1 MDRLA
6 KKHLMAIP
14 VKPYK
19 GSDTYA
25 RVYTE
30 KDVLMLHLWDAETFK
45 GKYFI
50 DKTGRHVSEID
61 GERCVKKLVSQM
73 SSDGRYRDGL
83 WPLSLTTSPEDEQ
96 IGASFFEQDS
106 CSLAYSIERAES
118 HYDRAKYEVK
128 YARRVEKIRNYMSL
142 FEDQQEKIKD
152 WYLKEI
158 APQEYA
164 FKIDGQYYCT
174 ACGKPHTGK
183 FKHSQHFQCGGK
195 TVIVSTRTWSKEQKD
210 YITAF
215 SRQSDGSLAERLYQM
230 KVQWD
235 KTGKTV
241 SLTEILRWT
250 WMPYKVGKVYYRDW
264 YDWWDRN
271 PCNRRWMPS
280 YLYPVGAEEVLKASG
295 YEETRLWDIGKAKL
309 PINWIMEKHIPVY
322 TQLVLAGLKRLAEQD
337 SKEKLAYYGYHGN
350 LDLHGETPEEVLGL
364 DRNMIGRLKQLN
376 GGSIIHKWL
385 QWRMEHPN
393 EPLKTET
400 LKKLETAHITPD
412 SIKEMLDYMTPQ
424 KCLNFIKRQMKL
436 LNKNVPYSVIELYTD
451 YISMAKR
458 MGMDAQ
464 DEIVY
469 NPKDLKLR
477 HDQLVQEFELRKAE
491 YEAEAMNRK
500 WPKAQAVL
508 DRIKG
513 IYDYQ
518 GDGWQIIT
526 PRTLM
531 DIVDD
536 AHQLHHCA
544 GASDRY
550 YERIQTEE
558 TYILFLRKDPEKSW
572 YTLEVEPGGTVR
584 QKRSEY
590 NRQPDLNEVNGY
602 LKEWQTQ
609 IRKRLK
615 EKDRQLAA
623 QSAQQRDKEM
633 NELQKGT
640 ERNRQLFNL
649 LMADLMEAGA

>member
-1 MDRLA
+1 MDRTA

-14 VKPYK
+14 VEMYE
-19 GSDTYA
+19 GCDAYA
-25 RVYTE
+25 SVYTE

-50 DKTGRHVSEID
+50 DKTGKHVSELK
-61 GERCVKKLVSQM
+61 GERCIRKLVSQM
-73 SSDGRYRDGL
+73 SSTGRYSSGL
-83 WPLSLTTSPEDEQ
+83 WPLDLTVSPEDEEM
-96 IGASFFEQDS
+96 IESFFGRRGS
-106 CSLAYSIERAES
+106 VASLIEHAEAY
-118 HYDRAKYEVK
+118 YDKTRYYRKQEIKA
-128 YARRVEKIRNYMSL
+128 EKIHNYMSL
-142 FEDQQEKIKD
+142 FNDQQDEIKN

-164 FKIDGQYYCT
+164 FRIDGQYYCT

-183 FKHSQHFQCGGK
+183 FKHSECFQCEGK

-215 SRQSDGSLAERLYQM
+215 SRQSDGSLAERLYQIN
-230 KVQWD
+230 VRWD
-235 KTGKTV
+235 KTGKMV
-241 SLTEILRWT
+241 DLTEILRWT
-250 WMPYKVGKVYYRDW
+250 WMPYKEGKVYYRDL
-264 YDWWDRN
+264 YNWWDRN
-271 PCNRRWMPS
+271 PWNRRWMPS
-280 YLYPVGAEEVLKASG
+280 YLYPVGAEEVLQTSG

-309 PINWIMEKHIPVY
+309 PINWIMEKRTPVY
-322 TQLVLAGLKRLAEQD
+322 TQLVLAGLQKLAEQN
-337 SKEKLAYYGYHGN
+337 SKAKLAYYGYNEN
-350 LDLHGETPEEVLGL
+350 LNLHGETPEEVLGL
-364 DRNMIGRLKQLN
+364 DRNAIGRLKQLN
-376 GGSIIHKWL
+376 GGSIIHEWL

-400 LKKLETAHITPD
+400 LKELETAHITPN
-412 SIKEMLDYMTPQ
+412 SVKEMLDYMTPQ

-451 YISMAKR
+451 YISMAKG

-491 YEAEAMNRK
+491 YETEAMNRK

-536 AHQLHHCA
+536 SHQLHHCA

-558 TYILFLRKDPEKSW
+558 TYILFLRRDPKTAW

-590 NRQPDLNEVNGY
+590 NRQPDIEVVNQY
-602 LKEWQTQ
+602 LREWQVA

-615 EKDRQLAA
+615 ERDKQLAA
-623 QSAQQRDKEM
+623 QSAQQRAEEM
-633 NELQKGT
+633 DQLQKGT
-640 ERNRQLFNL
+640 ERNRQLRAL
-649 LMADLMEAGA
+649 LMADLMEVGA

>member
-1 MDRLA
+1 
-6 KKHLMAIP
+6 MAIP
-14 VKPYK
+14 VEPYE

-30 KDVLMLHLWDAETFK
+30 KDVLMLHLWDAKDFK

-50 DKTGRHVSEID
+50 DKTGKHVSELK
-61 GERCVKKLVSQM
+61 GERCIRKLVSQM
-73 SSDGRYRDGL
+73 SSTGRYSSGL
-83 WPLSLTTSPEDEQ
+83 WPLDLTVSLEDEEMVE
-96 IGASFFEQDS
+96 SFFGRRGS
-106 CSLAYSIERAES
+106 VASLIEHAEAYYDKTRYYRKQER
-118 HYDRAKYEVK
+118 K
-128 YARRVEKIRNYMSL
+128 VEKIHNYMSL
-142 FEDQQEKIKD
+142 FKDQQDEIKN

-164 FKIDGQYYCT
+164 FRIDGQYHCT

-183 FKHSQHFQCGGK
+183 FKHSERFQCEGK

-215 SRQSDGSLAERLYQM
+215 SRQSDGSLAERLYQIN
-230 KVQWD
+230 VRWD
-235 KTGKTV
+235 KTGKMV
-241 SLTEILRWT
+241 ELTEILRWT
-250 WMPYKVGKVYYRDW
+250 WMPYKEGKVYYRDL
-264 YDWWDRN
+264 YNWWDRK
-271 PCNRRWMPS
+271 PWNRRWMPS
-280 YLYPVGAEEVLKASG
+280 YLYPVGAEEVLQASG

-309 PINWIMEKHIPVY
+309 PINWIMEKRTPVY
-322 TQLVLAGLKRLAEQD
+322 TQLVLAGLQKLAEQD
-337 SKEKLAYYGYHGN
+337 SKGKITYYGYHGN
-350 LDLHGETPEEVLGL
+350 LNLHGETPEEVLGL
-364 DRNMIGRLKQLN
+364 DRNAIGRLKQLN
-376 GGSIIHKWL
+376 GGSIIHEWL

-400 LKKLETAHITPD
+400 LKELETAHITPN
-412 SIKEMLDYMTPQ
+412 SVKEMLDYMTPQ

-451 YISMAKR
+451 YISMAKK

-558 TYILFLRKDPEKSW
+558 TYILFLRHEREKSW

-590 NRQPDLNEVNGY
+590 NRQPDLDTVNQH
-602 LKEWQTQ
+602 LKEWQVA
-609 IRKRLK
+609 IHKRLK
-615 EKDRQLAA
+615 ERDKQLAT
-623 QSAQQRDKEM
+623 QSAQQRAEEM
-633 NELQKGT
+633 DQLQKGT
-640 ERNRQLFNL
+640 ERNRQLRAL
-649 LMADLMEAGA
+649 LMADLMEVGA

>member
-1 MDRLA
+1 MDRKIDRINA
-6 KKHLMAIP
+6 KMA
-14 VKPYK
+14 
-19 GSDTYA
+19 
-25 RVYTE
+25 
-30 KDVLMLHLWDAETFK
+30 
-45 GKYFI
+45 
-50 DKTGRHVSEID
+50 
-61 GERCVKKLVSQM
+61 
-73 SSDGRYRDGL
+73 
-83 WPLSLTTSPEDEQ
+83 
-96 IGASFFEQDS
+96 
-106 CSLAYSIERAES
+106 
-118 HYDRAKYEVK
+118 
-128 YARRVEKIRNYMSL
+128 L
-142 FEDQQEKIKD
+142 FEEQEEKIKE
-152 WYLKEI
+152 WYLREI
-158 APQEYA
+158 TPWEYA
-164 FKIDGQYYCT
+164 FKADGVYYCT
-174 ACGKPHTGK
+174 ACGETHTGDY
-183 FKHSQHFQCGGK
+183 KHLQRLKCSGK
-195 TVIVSTRTWSKEQKD
+195 MVTVMTRTKVKEKSD
-210 YITAF
+210 WVTAF
-215 SRQSDGSLAERLYQM
+215 SRQADGSLAERLY
-230 KVQWD
+230 KV
-235 KTGKTV
+235 
-241 SLTEILRWT
+241 SILWSRNEKMVDIKETIRWV
-250 WMPYKVGKVYYRDW
+250 WMPYQPGKVYYRQW
-264 YDWWDRN
+264 GETWWDTN

-280 YLYPVGAEEVLKASG
+280 YLYPVGAEEVLQTSG

-309 PINWIMEKHIPVY
+309 PINWIMEKRTPVY
-322 TQLVLAGLKRLAEQD
+322 TQLVLAGLQKLAEQN
-337 SKEKLAYYGYHGN
+337 SKAKLAYYGYNEN
-350 LDLHGETPEEVLGL
+350 LNLHGETPEEVLGL
-364 DRNMIGRLKQLN
+364 DRNAIGRLKQLN
-376 GGSIIHKWL
+376 GGSIIHEWL

-400 LKKLETAHITPD
+400 LKELETAHITPN
-412 SIKEMLDYMTPQ
+412 SVKEMLDYMTPQ

-451 YISMAKR
+451 YISMAKG

-491 YEAEAMNRK
+491 YETEAMNRK

-536 AHQLHHCA
+536 SHQLHHCA

-558 TYILFLRKDPEKSW
+558 TYILFLRRDPKTAW

-590 NRQPDLNEVNGY
+590 NRQPDIEVVNQY
-602 LKEWQTQ
+602 LREWQVA

-615 EKDRQLAA
+615 ERDKQLAA
-623 QSAQQRDKEM
+623 QSAQQRAEEM
-633 NELQKGT
+633 DQLQKGT
-640 ERNRQLFNL
+640 ERNRQLRAL
-649 LMADLMEAGA
+649 LMADLMEVGA

>member
-1 MDRLA
+1 ME
-6 KKHLMAIP
+6 IP
-14 VKPYK
+14 VEAYEEC
-19 GSDTYA
+19 DAYA

-30 KDVLMLHLWDAETFK
+30 KDVLMFHLWDAETFK

-50 DKTGRHVSEID
+50 DKTGKHVSELK
-61 GERCVKKLVSQM
+61 GERCIRKLVSQM
-73 SSDGRYRDGL
+73 SSTGRYSSGL
-83 WPLSLTTSPEDEQ
+83 WPLDLTVSLEDEEMVE
-96 IGASFFEQDS
+96 SFFGRRGS
-106 CSLAYSIERAES
+106 VASLIEHAEAYYDKTRYYRKQERKA
-118 HYDRAKYEVK
+118 
-128 YARRVEKIRNYMSL
+128 EKIHNYMSL
-142 FEDQQEKIKD
+142 FKDQQDEIKN

-164 FKIDGQYYCT
+164 FRIDGQYHCT
-174 ACGKPHTGK
+174 ACGKQHTGK
-183 FKHSQHFQCGGK
+183 FKHSERFQCEGK

-215 SRQSDGSLAERLYQM
+215 SRQSDGSLAERLYQIN
-230 KVQWD
+230 VRWD
-235 KTGKTV
+235 KTGKMV
-241 SLTEILRWT
+241 DLTEILRWT
-250 WMPYKVGKVYYRDW
+250 WMPYKEGKVYYRDL
-264 YDWWDRN
+264 YNWWDRN
-271 PCNRRWMPS
+271 QWNRRWMPS
-280 YLYPVGAEEVLKASG
+280 YLYPVGAEEVLQTSG

-309 PINWIMEKHIPVY
+309 PINWIMEKRTPVY
-322 TQLVLAGLKRLAEQD
+322 TQLVLAGLQKLAEQN
-337 SKEKLAYYGYHGN
+337 SKAKLAYYGYNEN
-350 LDLHGETPEEVLGL
+350 LNLHGETPEEVLGL
-364 DRNMIGRLKQLN
+364 DRNAIGRLKQLN
-376 GGSIIHKWL
+376 GGSIIHEWL

-400 LKKLETAHITPD
+400 LKELETAHITPN
-412 SIKEMLDYMTPQ
+412 SVKEMLDYMTPQ

-451 YISMAKR
+451 YISMAKG

-526 PRTLM
+526 PCTLM

-536 AHQLHHCA
+536 SHQLHHCA

-558 TYILFLRKDPEKSW
+558 TYILFLRHEREKSW

-590 NRQPDLNEVNGY
+590 NRQPDLEVVNQY
-602 LKEWQTQ
+602 LKEWQVAVH
-609 IRKRLK
+609 KRLK
-615 EKDRQLAA
+615 ERDKQLAA
-623 QSAQQRDKEM
+623 QSAQQRAEEM
-633 NELQKGT
+633 EVLRNGT
-640 ERNRQLFNL
+640 ERNRQLRAL